1 MEKFLAAASG
11 RKSRFSSF
19 FLALY
24 LLACVS
30 APSAMGTAA
39 FDGGDGSEEQ
49 PFRISSAAGLAALND
64 YCGAA
69 HRDKHFILT
78 RDIAVGEDWTP
89 IGSHSAAD
97 DGQGAF
103 QGKLDG
109 RGHAVSHLSVQTES
123 MAYAGLFASLYEADI
138 RDVHLRGVSISQSVR
153 AVSSAGGMAAV
164 ARNTNFLYCTVEGNV
179 SSLYEAGG
187 FLGRDA
193 GGCTFLRC
201 GTNCS
206 VSASYFAGGFMGRGH
221 AGSSVTGSYSR
232 GRVMVG
238 AESSVAFDSFFHGY
252 GGGMAA
258 FLAEPFGAPPA
269 PVRYCISPCILEAVV
284 EGITFT
290 MGGFAGVASQAEFTN
305 CTASGN
311 VGILHSAKGWAG
323 GFCGDSIRCHYVNC
337 AARGEEV
344 KALASQDYAC
354 AGGFTGRNE
363 AGSCV
368 NCYSSFSVQAHAAAA
383 SGACTVM
390 AGGFTGYNSKEGT
403 FSHCYASGAAEAS
416 SGSYYAMSG
425 GFCGYDMAGS
435 YSGCVASVSVNGTG
449 KSVYTGGIL
458 GYMANSGLQDNV
470 FDSACSISANGAAVA
485 MAHRSGNK
493 NGASAPAAGS
503 GSVWNELGFAFG
515 EEEEAPWKAVPG
527 AMPAL
532 YFESAQEDVKI
543 FRISPE
549 SLSPGRHGSSAVP
562 VAVIAE
568 GSWNAASSAPW
579 LALGN
584 ASGRGDGGFTVEAAS
599 NASSSS
605 RDGEV
610 TVTTPEGLTR
620 VLSVAQAGDPYDQ
633 WKKDK
638 FPAGTAETQMGES
651 AVPAGDGISNLMKY
665 ATGLDPTKP
674 CGSVTRLTLRHEGGL
689 SYMTLSWPV
698 NPEATDVTFQVESS
712 EDLNIWQEEGA
723 AEVSGTQGEYR
734 DTAAVGE
741 TFPRRFLRLKVSRE

>member
-1 MEKFLAAASG
+1 MESFLSSVPG
-11 RKSRFSSF
+11 RKGLFPSF
-19 FLALY
+19 FAALF
-24 LLACVS
+24 LLVCVA

-39 FDGGDGSEEQ
+39 FDGGDGSEKH
-49 PFRISSAAGLAALND
+49 PYLISNAAGLSALND

-78 RDIAVGEDWTP
+78 RDIALGEGWAP

-103 QGKLDG
+103 QGTLDG
-109 RGHAVSHLSVQTES
+109 RGHVVSNLSLQTES

-153 AVSSAGGMAAV
+153 AVSSAGGLAAV
-164 ARNTNFLYCTVEGNV
+164 ARKTNFLYCTVEGNV

-193 GGCTFLRC
+193 GGCAFLRC
-201 GTNCS
+201 GTDCS
-206 VSASYFAGGFMGRGH
+206 VSASYFAGGFLGRGH

-238 AESSVAFDSFFHGY
+238 GESGLEFDSFFHGY

-258 FLAEPFGAPPA
+258 FLAETDGEPSATF
-269 PVRYCISPCILEAVV
+269 RNCFSTCILEAGD
-284 EGITFT
+284 EGKTFT
-290 MGGFAGVASQAEFTN
+290 LGGFAGLASRAEFTN
-305 CTASGN
+305 CTALGN
-311 VGILHSAKGWAG
+311 VVILHSAKGWAG
-323 GFCGDSIRCHYVNC
+323 GFCGDSIRCNYVNC

-354 AGGFTGRNE
+354 AAGFAGRNE

-383 SGACTVM
+383 SGACTAM
-390 AGGFTGYNSKEGT
+390 AGGFAGYNSKGGT
-403 FSHCYASGAAEAS
+403 FSHCYASGAVEAS

-425 GFCGYDMAGS
+425 GFCGYDMEGS
-435 YSGCVASVSVNGTG
+435 YSGCVASVSVAGTG

-458 GYMANSGLQDNV
+458 GYMAGSGLRDNV
-470 FDSACSISANGAAVA
+470 FDSASSISANGSA
-485 MAHRSGNK
+485 MATAHRSGNK
-493 NGASAPAAGS
+493 NGASAAVA

-515 EEEEAPWKAVPG
+515 EEDEAPWKAVPG
-527 AMPAL
+527 AMPEL
-532 YFESAQEDVKI
+532 YFEHSQEEVKI
-543 FRISPE
+543 FRISPDA
-549 SLSPGRHGSSAVP
+549 LSPSRNGSGAVP

-568 GSWNAASSAPW
+568 GSWNAIASVPW
-579 LALGN
+579 LAVGN
-584 ASGRGDGGFTVEAAS
+584 AAGRGDGGFTVEAAS

-605 RDGEV
+605 RNGVV

-620 VLSVAQAGDPYDQ
+620 ALSIVQAGDPYDQ

-638 FPAGTAETQMGES
+638 FPAGTPEDQMG
-651 AVPAGDGISNLMKY
+651 AGAAPAGDGVSNLMKY
-665 ATGLDPTKP
+665 ATGLDPLKP
-674 CGSVTRLTLRHEGGL
+674 CGSVTRLVLRREGGL
-689 SYMTLSWPV
+689 YYMTLTWPV

-712 EDLNIWQEEGA
+712 GDLETWREEEGA
-723 AEVSGTQGEYR
+723 GVSGTRGEYR